1 MLLRYVVPLWKWAGK
16 SFANVTQTY
25 TVEFNR
31 DGSPLRG
38 HVVGR
43 LKSDGRRFLANH
55 GDASTLRQM
64 AEGAGEIV
72 GKSGWVWQDGKS
84 KGRGLFAF
92 KKPAKL

>member
-1 MLLRYVVPLWKWAGK
+1 MF
-16 SFANVTQTY
+16 SQTY

-31 DGSPLRG
+31 DGNPLRG

-43 LKSDGRRFLANH
+43 LKSDNKRFLANH
-55 GDASTLRQM
+55 GDDSTLRQM

-72 GKSGWVWQDGKS
+72 GKSGWVWRDEQA

-92 KKPAKL
+92 EKPSKL